1 VNSPVGGKAGGAT
14 GLGALFSP
22 RAIALVGATDKSGWS
37 VNTHLNL
44 RVHEFGGPVY
54 LVNPRTEV
62 VHGERAHRSLSELPG
77 PVDLA
82 YVMVPTAA
90 VLDVLKQGA
99 DAGIRAFVILTA
111 GFGETGPEGARRE
124 AEIVAF
130 ARQRGLTV
138 LGPNGNGYI
147 NAAAGITPYGL
158 PIPVPLLRGPVGVVL
173 QSGGLASAV
182 LSLAQARNLGISLLV
197 AMGNES
203 MLSVTDVV
211 EHLVDDP
218 ATRVIALFL
227 ESIRQPAEFAAA
239 ARRAL
244 AAGKPIVALKVG
256 RSDTAQ
262 HTAQA
267 HTGALTGDDAV
278 IEAVFRRLGVVRVRS
293 LEDLIITAGVL
304 AELTR
309 AVSPLGGPGDGPWPL
324 AGNRLGVVTP
334 SGGASEII
342 ADRAEDEGLALPAFA
357 PATTAALKAML
368 PAFADVANPL
378 DVTGYVVVDRTLLGR
393 ALEIVVTDPGLDV
406 VLLLA
411 DVLRDE
417 PADPALPRMLY
428 EANARRIAASPR
440 PVVVVSNA
448 LTDITPAGRKL
459 LAGSGYPYVA
469 GGIEHGMT
477 AIGAAVRWSRIRAE
491 TQINDLPSMNM
502 EGLLPESP
510 SMTGSG
516 GEVGPE
522 GSVPAAP
529 TATESK
535 SDSGTKGSVPAVP
548 TATESK
554 ADSGTEDSAPG
565 SPAAGGGVWA
575 EDRAAGFLASCGVP
589 VVPARAATGE
599 AAAVAAADEL
609 GYPVVVKAAGLAH
622 KSDTGGVRLNLG
634 DEAAVRD
641 GYRAVRAVAGDGP
654 VLVQPYRTGGVEL
667 IAGIVRDPA
676 WGLML
681 AVGLGGIW
689 VEVLQDAALRPLPV
703 TAAEVQQALRELRG
717 AAVLRGARGAPPADL
732 PAVARV
738 IAQIAAVAAGLGD
751 RLESLEVNPLL
762 VRGDQVEALDALITW
777 RAQCGPG

>member
-1 VNSPVGGKAGGAT
+1 VSPPPPGGSDAT
-14 GLGALFSP
+14 GLRALFHP
-22 RAIALVGATDKSGWS
+22 RSIALVGATDKSGWS
-37 VNTHLNL
+37 VNTLANL
-44 RVHEFGGPVY
+44 RLHEFGGPVY

-62 VHGERAHRSLSELPG
+62 VHGERAHRTLTGLPG

-82 YVMVPTAA
+82 YVMVPTGV
-90 VLDVLKQGA
+90 VLDVLREGA
-99 DAGIRAFVILTA
+99 DAGVRAFVILTA

-130 ARQRGLTV
+130 ARERGLTV

-182 LSLAQARNLGISLLV
+182 LSFAQARNLGISLLV
-197 AMGNES
+197 SMGNES
-203 MLSVTDVV
+203 LLSVTD
-211 EHLVDDP
+211 LVDYLIDDP
-218 ATRVIALFL
+218 ATQVIALFL
-227 ESIRQPAEFAAA
+227 ESIRQPAEFAAV

-256 RSDTAQ
+256 RSVTAQ

-278 IEAVFRRLGVVRVRS
+278 IDSVFRRLGVARVRS

-304 AELTR
+304 AELARDGR
-309 AVSPLGGPGDGPWPL
+309 AQGGPEGAGL
-324 AGNRLGVVTP
+324 LRGNRLGVVTP

-342 ADRAEDEGLALPAFA
+342 ADRADDEGLALPPFA

-393 ALEIVVTDPGLDV
+393 ALEIVVADPGLDV

-411 DVLRDE
+411 DPVRDE
-417 PADPALPRMLY
+417 PADPALFRAVL
-428 EANARRIAASPR
+428 EANARRIADSPR

-448 LTDITPAGRKL
+448 LTDITPVGRRM
-459 LAGSGYPYVA
+459 LAEAGYPPVA
-469 GGIEHGMT
+469 GGIEHGLT
-477 AIGAAVRWSRIRAE
+477 AIGAAVRWFRAYRAAARTPPPAPVPPGASGIE
-491 TQINDLPSMNM
+491 AART
-502 EGLLPESP
+502 GAPEI
-510 SMTGSG
+510 
-516 GEVGPE
+516 E
-522 GSVPAAP
+522 
-529 TATESK
+529 ATEI
-535 SDSGTKGSVPAVP
+535 
-548 TATESK
+548 E
-554 ADSGTEDSAPG
+554 
-565 SPAAGGGVWA
+565 AGGIWA
-575 EDRAAGFLASCGVP
+575 EDRAAGLLGRRGVP
-589 VVPARAATGE
+589 VVPRRPAGDE
-599 AAAVAAADEL
+599 AAAVAAAGEL
-609 GYPVVVKAAGLAH
+609 GYPVVVKAGGLAH

-634 DEAAVRD
+634 DEAAVRAA
-641 GYRAVRAVAGDGP
+641 YRAVHAVADGGP

-667 IAGIVRDPA
+667 ITGIVRDPA

-689 VEVLQDAALRPLPV
+689 VEVLRDAALLPLPV
-703 TAAEVQQALRELRG
+703 SAGEVIGALRELRG
-717 AAVLRGARGAPPADL
+717 LPVLRGARGTPPADL
-732 PAVARV
+732 ARV
-738 IAQIAAVAAGLGD
+738 AEVIADIAAVAVSLGD

-777 RAQCGPG
+777 RSR

>member
-1 VNSPVGGKAGGAT
+1 MAGQQA
-14 GLGALFSP
+14 GLRAGLRALFNP
-22 RAIALVGATDKSGWS
+22 RSIALVGATDKSGWS

-44 RVHEFGGPVY
+44 RVHEFPGPVY

-62 VHGERAHRSLSELPG
+62 VHGDPAHRSLSALPG

-90 VLDVLKQGA
+90 VLDVLREGA
-99 DAGIRAFVILTA
+99 EAGIGAFVILTA

-124 AEIVAF
+124 AEIMAF
-130 ARQRGLTV
+130 ARERRLTV

-197 AMGNES
+197 SMGNES

-211 EHLVDDP
+211 DHLVDDP

-256 RSDTAQ
+256 RSDTAR

-278 IEAVFRRLGVVRVRS
+278 IESVFRRLGVVRVRS

-304 AELTR
+304 AELTKNGP
-309 AVSPLGGPGDGPWPL
+309 ADGTGPLT
-324 AGNRLGVVTP
+324 GNRLGVVTP

-342 ADRAEDEGLALPAFA
+342 ADRADDEGLALPPFA

-368 PAFADVANPL
+368 PEFADVANPL

-411 DVLRDE
+411 DPLRDE
-417 PADPALPRMLY
+417 PADPALARMLF
-428 EANARRIAASPR
+428 EANAHRIADSPR

-448 LTDITPAGRKL
+448 LTDITPVGRKL
-459 LAGSGYPYVA
+459 LAESGYPYVA

-477 AIGAAVRWSRIRAE
+477 AIGRAAQWSRARREAQ
-491 TQINDLPSMNM
+491 TTGVSINI
-502 EGLLPESP
+502 EGFTS
-510 SMTGSG
+510 GSR
-516 GEVGPE
+516 P
-522 GSVPAAP
+522 
-529 TATESK
+529 
-535 SDSGTKGSVPAVP
+535 
-548 TATESK
+548 
-554 ADSGTEDSAPG
+554 APG
-565 SPAAGGGVWA
+565 GVGAGAAAIPAGAEVWT
-575 EDRAAGFLASCGVP
+575 EDRAAGFLAGYGVP
-589 VVPARAATGE
+589 VVPRRLAGDE
-599 AAAVAAADEL
+599 AGAVAAAGEL
-609 GYPVVVKAAGLAH
+609 GYPVVVKAGGLAH

-634 DEAAVRD
+634 DEAAVRAA
-641 GYRAVRAVAGDGP
+641 YRDVRAMAEGGA
-654 VLVQPYRTGGVEL
+654 VLVQPFRTGGIEL
-667 IAGIVRDPA
+667 ICGIVRDPA
-676 WGLML
+676 WGPML

-689 VEVLQDAALRPLPV
+689 VEVLADAALRPLPV
-703 TAAEVQQALRELRG
+703 SPAEVEEALTELRG

-732 PAVARV
+732 PAVAGV
-738 IAQIAAVAAGLGD
+738 IARIAAVAAALGD

-777 RAQCGPG
+777 GA